1 MSKTKD
7 IHLLPKDII
16 RYINDDHL
24 FEKKDDFLHHLG
36 KCHKCFRLFNKLSAI
51 NEKWVSLDED
61 ENLSSPLISRRL
73 LEKKFSKYQESE
85 KKKREIQL
93 KEWEE
98 VLK

>member
-1 MSKTKD
+1 MK
-7 IHLLPKDII
+7 IRHLILS
-16 RYINDDHL
+16 YFL
-24 FEKKDDFLHHLG
+24 FFILTSTIYGQRELSFYTMVEVLREKKYDYHQ
-36 KCHKCFRLFNKLSAI
+36 KKS
-51 NEKWVSLDED
+51 WVMLNILSLDED
-61 ENLSSPLISRRL
+61 ENLSSPLISIRL

>member
-1 MSKTKD
+1 MK
-7 IHLLPKDII
+7 IRHLILS
-16 RYINDDHL
+16 YFL
-24 FEKKDDFLHHLG
+24 FFILTSTIYGQRELSFYTMVEVLREKKYDYHQ
-36 KCHKCFRLFNKLSAI
+36 KKS
-51 NEKWVSLDED
+51 WVMLNILSLDED